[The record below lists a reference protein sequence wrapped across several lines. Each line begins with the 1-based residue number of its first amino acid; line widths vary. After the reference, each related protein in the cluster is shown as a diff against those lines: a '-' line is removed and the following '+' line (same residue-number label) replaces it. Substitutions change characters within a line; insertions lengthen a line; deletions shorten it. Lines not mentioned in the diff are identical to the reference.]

1 MFMERFNLTQPIK
14 PHKMNNTDHE
24 WTHVLARGKQLL
36 YLISNKAN
44 NTNKTLAVPQTTG
57 YKIEPNIALCGNRNK
72 YNNTEQWKY
81 RHILKQN
88 QQHEPHNL

>member
-1 MFMERFNLTQPIK
+1 MFMERFNLTQHIK

-36 YLISNKAN
+36 HLISNKTN

-57 YKIEPNIALCGNRNK
+57 YKIEPTSLYVVIVINITTRNNENIDT
-72 YNNTEQWKY
+72 Y
-81 RHILKQN
+81 
-88 QQHEPHNL
+88 